1 MKKILSS
8 LLIKPSGP
16 DCNIDCTYCFYLD
29 KAELFPEEKTHRMS
43 LKVLEELIKQAIQQ
57 GPSNI
62 SFGWQ
67 GGEPTLMG
75 LPFFKKAVG
84 YQEKY
89 GVGKTVGNGLQ
100 TNGILLNREWANFL
114 ANYNFLV
121 GLSLDGPEHIHD
133 HYRINKK
140 GNGTWKK
147 VHDKAKMLLDSN
159 VATNALIVVN
169 DYSVNFPQEIYNYHK
184 ELGLNYMQFIP
195 CVETDNTNKYMAAS
209 FSVSA
214 EKYGEFLNKIFD
226 LWHADIKDGVAAIS
240 VRYFDSVFHRY
251 VGLEAPE
258 CTLAQVCGSY
268 LTVEHNGDVF
278 SCDFFVENDW
288 KLGNVKTHRLDEMLN
303 SPHQEKFGNL
313 KADLPEECNTCEW
326 LKKCW
331 GGCTKDRIRDPQ
343 DKGSN
348 HFCVSY
354 KMFFEHADK
363 KLTTLA
369 EEWKI
374 NQQLNNYSSEI
385 KVNNSY

>member
-1 MKKILSS
+1 
-8 LLIKPSGP
+8 
-16 DCNIDCTYCFYLD
+16 
-29 KAELFPEEKTHRMS
+29 
-43 LKVLEELIKQAIQQ
+43 
-57 GPSNI
+57 
-62 SFGWQ
+62 
-67 GGEPTLMG
+67 MG
-75 LPFFKKAVG
+75 LSFFKKAVEF
-84 YQEKY
+84 QAKY
-89 GVGKTVGNGLQ
+89 GTGKIVGNGFQ
-100 TNGILLNREWANFL
+100 TNGISINKGWADFF
-114 ANYNFLV
+114 AKYNFLV
-121 GLSLDGPEHIHD
+121 GLSLDGPQHIHD
-133 HYRINKK
+133 HYRVKK
-140 GNGTWKK
+140 NGKGSWQK
-147 VHDKAKMLLDSN
+147 VYNNAKLLLNTGVD
-159 VATNALIVVN
+159 TNALIVVN
-169 DYSVNFPQEIYNYHK
+169 DYSVNFPEEIYNFHK

-195 CVETDNTNKYMAAS
+195 CVETDKTNPGNASS

-226 LWHADIKDGVAAIS
+226 LWHADIKDGVAEIS

-303 SPHQEKFGNL
+303 SPRQEKFGNL

>member
-1 MKKILSS
+1 MKKILNS

-43 LKVLEELIKQAIQQ
+43 LKVLEELIKQAMQQ

-75 LPFFKKAVG
+75 LSFFKKAVE

-89 GVGKTVGNGLQ
+89 GIGKTVGNGLQ

-114 ANYNFLV
+114 ADYNFLV

-133 HYRINKK
+133 HYRLNKQGK
-140 GNGTWKK
+140 GTWKK
-147 VHDKAKMLLDSN
+147 VHDKVKMLLDSN

-169 DYSVNFPQEIYNYHK
+169 DYSVNFPEEIYNYHK

-195 CVETDNTNKYMAAS
+195 CVETDISNQNIAAS

-214 EKYGEFLNKIFD
+214 EKYGAFLNKTFD

-268 LTVEHNGDVF
+268 LTVEYNGDVF

-303 SPHQEKFGNL
+303 STRQEKFGNL
-313 KADLPEECNTCEW
+313 KADLPEECKTCEL

-354 KMFFEHADK
+354 KMFFEHADE
-363 KLTTLA
+363 KLNLLA
-369 EEWKI
+369 NEWKT
-374 NQQLNNYSSEI
+374 NQG
-385 KVNNSY
+385 K